1 MIVQP
6 GKFQAIILDKNNSDL
21 TNKELATDSQHIKT
35 SSSDGVLGIHLDDK
49 FNFNYHISNINRSI
63 KLGSWSIFKTEN
75 KTTFLTS
82 LHS

>member
-1 MIVQP
+1 MIVNHD
-6 GKFQAIILDKNNSDL
+6 KFKAIILDKNNNDL

-35 SSSDGVLGIHLDDK
+35 SPSNGVLGIHLDGK
-49 FNFNYHISNINRSI
+49 FNFNYHISNSNRSI
-63 KLGSWSIFKTEN
+63 KLGSWNIFKTEN